1 MFSVITLAMEGVV
14 TLPKTAGLGVVGV
27 TDVKSREAAA
37 AGTTKNSRRSMCY
50 WKKTWFLI

>member
-27 TDVKSREAAA
+27 TGVKSSEAAA
-37 AGTTKNSRRSMCY
+37 AEATKNKRRSMFY
-50 WKKTWFLI
+50 SN